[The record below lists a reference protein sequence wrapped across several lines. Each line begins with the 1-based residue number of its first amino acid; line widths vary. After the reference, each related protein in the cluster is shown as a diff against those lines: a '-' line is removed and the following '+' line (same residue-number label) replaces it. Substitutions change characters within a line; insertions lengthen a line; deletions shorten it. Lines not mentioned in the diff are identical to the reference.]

1 MAVSKLKRGVRRT
14 KRTVGAEV
22 RWRGII
28 ADHVSSGKS
37 VPDFCAERGISK
49 EMLYKWRKRFRATD
63 EDSGV
68 SVSKLV
74 SVKVKSSVTTDVH
87 QEWGVEVTFPS
98 GHTIRIARGIDADAI
113 TAVLATMRAVA
124 C

>member
-1 MAVSKLKRGVRRT
+1 MAIAKLKRGVRRT

-28 ADHVSSGKS
+28 ADLVSSGKS
-37 VPDFCAERGISK
+37 VPAFCAERGISK
-49 EMLYKWRKRFRATD
+49 EMLYTWRKRLKAVD
-63 EDSGV
+63 DDSGV
-68 SVSKLV
+68 AVSKLV
-74 SVKVKSSVTTDVH
+74 SVKVKSSVTASAPQD
-87 QEWGVEVTFPS
+87 WGIEVTFPS
-98 GHTIRIARGIDADAI
+98 GHTIRIAHGIDAGVI

>member
-1 MAVSKLKRGVRRT
+1 MANAKLKRGVRRT
-14 KRTVGAEV
+14 KRTVGADV

-37 VPDFCAERGISK
+37 VPEFCSERGISK
-49 EMLYKWRKRFRATD
+49 EMLYKWRKRFEVSD
-63 EDSGV
+63 GDSGV
-68 SVSKLV
+68 PGAKFV
-74 SVKVKSSVTTDVH
+74 SVKVKSRVTTSEQQD
-87 QEWGVEVTFPS
+87 WGVEVTFPS
-98 GHTIRIARGIDADAI
+98 GHTIRIAHGIDADVI

>member
-1 MAVSKLKRGVRRT
+1 MAISKLKRGVRRT

-37 VPDFCAERGISK
+37 VPAFCAERGISK
-49 EMLYKWRKRFRATD
+49 EMLYKWRKLFKVVD
-63 EDSGV
+63 GDSGV
-68 SVSKLV
+68 ALAKLV
-74 SVKVKSSVTTDVH
+74 SVKVKSSVTASAPQD
-87 QEWGVEVTFPS
+87 WGIEVAFPS
-98 GHTIRIARGIDADAI
+98 GHSIRVAHGIDADVI
-113 TAVLATMRAVA
+113 TAVLATMRTVA

>member
-1 MAVSKLKRGVRRT
+1 MAIAKLKRGVRRT

-28 ADHVSSGKS
+28 ADQVSSGKS
-37 VPDFCAERGISK
+37 VPAFCAERGISK
-49 EMLYKWRKRFRATD
+49 EMLYKWRKRFKVVD

-68 SVSKLV
+68 AVSKLV
-74 SVKVKSSVTTDVH
+74 SVKVKSSVTASASQD
-87 QEWGVEVTFPS
+87 WGVEVTFPS
-98 GHTIRIARGIDADAI
+98 GHTIRIAHGIDACVI
-113 TAVLATMRAVA
+113 TAVLATMRTVA